1 MRTGAADPSCSG
13 LSGSGRGVW
22 IFRGEASS
30 RTAVAPRLTR
40 PTDGGLE
47 AATCPGIERTDI
59 PGLAPFRATVT
70 AMSPAAF
77 ALLVLVGFAA
87 GLASSMVGLASLI
100 SYPALLAFGLSPVA
114 ANVTNTVALSING
127 VGAIAGSRPELS
139 GQGPRVLR
147 LGLAGATG
155 GALGGA
161 LLLLTPA
168 SAFEKVVPFLI
179 GGASLFILVPRRQ
192 PGAGLTG
199 HSGHTGHSAW
209 LTFAAG
215 VIAIY
220 AGYFGAAAG
229 VLLLALLLTFT
240 SDPLPRSGALK
251 NVTLA
256 AANALAAI
264 GFAFFGPVDW
274 AVALPL
280 SLGCLAGGRLGPVLV
295 RRIPTGPLR
304 LVIALAGVGLAIKL
318 GLKAYR

>member
-1 MRTGAADPSCSG
+1 
-13 LSGSGRGVW
+13 
-22 IFRGEASS
+22 
-30 RTAVAPRLTR
+30 
-40 PTDGGLE
+40 
-47 AATCPGIERTDI
+47 
-59 PGLAPFRATVT
+59 
-70 AMSPAAF
+70 MSPAAF
-77 ALLVLVGFAA
+77 VLLVLVGFAA

-114 ANVTNTVALSING
+114 ANVTNTVALSLNG

-147 LGLAGATG
+147 LGLAGLTG

-179 GGASLFILVPRRQ
+179 GGASLFILVPRRE
-192 PGAGLTG
+192 PGAG
-199 HSGHTGHSAW
+199 HAGHTGHSAW

-215 VIAIY
+215 VVAIY

-256 AANALAAI
+256 AANAVAAI

-304 LVIALAGVGLAIKL
+304 LLIALAGVGLALKL
-318 GLKAYR
+318 GLKAWR

>member
-1 MRTGAADPSCSG
+1 
-13 LSGSGRGVW
+13 
-22 IFRGEASS
+22 
-30 RTAVAPRLTR
+30 
-40 PTDGGLE
+40 
-47 AATCPGIERTDI
+47 
-59 PGLAPFRATVT
+59 
-70 AMSPAAF
+70 MSPAAF

-114 ANVTNTVALSING
+114 ANVTNTVALSVNG
-127 VGAIAGSRPELS
+127 VGAIAGSRPELA

-147 LGLAGATG
+147 LALAGLTG

-179 GGASLFILVPRRQ
+179 GGASLFILAPRRDL
-192 PGAGLTG
+192 GAGAG
-199 HSGHTGHSAW
+199 HATHSPW
-209 LTFAAG
+209 ITFGAG

-229 VLLLALLLTFT
+229 VLLLALLLAFT

-256 AANALAAI
+256 AANSVAAI
-264 GFAFFGPVDW
+264 GFALFGPVDW

-280 SLGCLAGGRLGPVLV
+280 SIGCLAGGRLGPVLV
-295 RRIPTGPLR
+295 RRVPTGPLR
-304 LVIALAGVGLAIKL
+304 LVIALAGVGLALKL

>member
-1 MRTGAADPSCSG
+1 MP
-13 LSGSGRGVW
+13 
-22 IFRGEASS
+22 
-30 RTAVAPRLTR
+30 
-40 PTDGGLE
+40 PTE
-47 AATCPGIERTDI
+47 
-59 PGLAPFRATVT
+59 
-70 AMSPAAF
+70 F
-77 ALLVLVGFAA
+77 ALLVLTGFAA

-114 ANVTNTVALSING
+114 ANVTNTVALSVNG
-127 VGAIAGSRPELS
+127 LGAIAGSRPVLA

-147 LGLAGATG
+147 LALAGLTG
-155 GALGGA
+155 GALGCA

-168 SAFEKVVPFLI
+168 SAFEKVVPVLI
-179 GGASLFILVPRRQ
+179 GSASLFILVPRRQ
-192 PGAGLTG
+192 QAAGHAG
-199 HSGHTGHSAW
+199 HSGWIT
-209 LTFAAG
+209 LAAG

-256 AANALAAI
+256 AANSVAAI

-280 SLGCLAGGRLGPVLV
+280 SIGCLAGGRLGPVLV
-295 RRIPTGPLR
+295 RRVPTGPLR
-304 LVIALAGVGLAIKL
+304 LVIAVAGVGLAIKL